1 MIQANATCAEGAK
14 WLFNFSG
21 FRLGAGTTIHKKIP
35 T

>member
-1 MIQANATCAEGAK
+1 MIQANAACAEGAE

-21 FRLGAGTTIHKKIP
+21 FRLGAGTIIHKGIP